1 MISQEQI
8 DRQSVIVKN
17 YEKELLLYNSKIETL
32 QKDVIPALEAK
43 VKEYQNKIA
52 STSEAYQVAID
63 DLLRL
68 QEEANVNRIGEGG
81 C

>member
-8 DRQSVIVKN
+8 DKQNVIVKN
-17 YEKELLLYNSKIETL
+17 YEKELSLYNNKVETL
-32 QKDVIPALEAK
+32 LKDAIPALEVK
-43 VKEYQNKIA
+43 VNEYKNKIVSA
-52 STSEAYQVAID
+52 SEAYQVAID

-68 QEEANVNRIGEGG
+68 QEEAKVNRIGEGG

>member
-8 DRQSVIVKN
+8 DNQKVIVKN
-17 YEKELLLYNSKIETL
+17 YQKELLLYNNKVETL
-32 QKDVIPALEAK
+32 QKDAIPALEAE
-43 VKEYQNKIA
+43 VKKYQNKIS
-52 STSEAYQVAID
+52 STSEAYQVALD

-68 QEEANVNRIGEGG
+68 EEEANVNRVGEGG

>member
-8 DRQSVIVKN
+8 DNQKVIVKN
-17 YEKELLLYNSKIETL
+17 YEKELLLYNNKVETL
-32 QKDVIPALEAK
+32 QKDAIPALEAE
-43 VKEYQNKIA
+43 VKKYQNKIA
-52 STSEAYQVAID
+52 STSEAYQVALD

-68 QEEANVNRIGEGG
+68 EEEKNVNRIGEGI

>member
-8 DRQSVIVKN
+8 DNQKNIVKN
-17 YEKELLLYNSKIETL
+17 LEKELLLYNSKVEILTNDAIKAIE
-32 QKDVIPALEAK
+32 EK
-43 VKEYQNKIA
+43 VKFYKNKIA
-52 STSEAYQVAID
+52 TTSEMYQVALD

-68 QEEANVNRIGEGG
+68 QEEANVNRVGEGG